1 MLNAGM
7 ACARVD
13 LTVREIGEGERPG
26 GGARAR
32 ALPSW
37 PQKKRRLPPPNHS
50 HPSTHHPLQKNKQQ
64 KQYGPCAYHKQSLDN
79 LAAAVAA
86 TGRDCAIIVDTRGR
100 EMSIAR
106 PATLNPDGW
115 PVLSGEVKVSAGA
128 TITVVPAASGAT
140 FSESVFPLSY
150 AGLAAAAK
158 PGDQLFVGRYL
169 VNGAEESSL
178 YLEVSSVAG
187 SDVVCTA
194 LNDATLSGMLTVIHS
209 DSSSSGGMSSFQA
222 GLPLFDDVDL
232 PALREIGAAHPIDF
246 LALTYTCS
254 ASDVA
259 AARAALDEAGLASTK
274 IIAKIENRQGLVAFA
289 EVAQAADAVML
300 SRGNLGLDVPPSK
313 VAAVQKAA
321 VTTCNLLGKPVIITR
336 LVDTMVSAPR
346 CTRAEAT
353 DVANAVLDGVDGLM
367 LGAETLR
374 GASPAATVS
383 TVQSIAHQAELAFD
397 HAAHFDALMVAQM
410 QAEVEAVEAAAAEAD
425 AAGGDAG
432 GEDGTLAAAA
442 DGRAGLKK
450 VSSFG
455 SLPLGLAP
463 GADIPARLHSG
474 HTSGA
479 AGHSGLAQPKVEA
492 MASTAV
498 RVAEKAGAA
507 LLIVF
512 AYTGRTTS
520 LVAKYRPAVPVLTV
534 VVPHTRPGDEA
545 VRAKAAP
552 GAPRDAESA
561 AAQLARQFLVMRGI
575 LPAHQMAAGPA
586 EAMLAAAVAEAG
598 KRGLAKVG
606 DQVVAVMQHQG
617 DLVLKIVAVEGAAGG
632 ADGGADGGRPGVT
645 LSPAPVAASSAD
657 LPAMAMA

>member
-1 MLNAGM
+1 M
-7 ACARVD
+7 
-13 LTVREIGEGERPG
+13 
-26 GGARAR
+26 
-32 ALPSW
+32 
-37 PQKKRRLPPPNHS
+37 
-50 HPSTHHPLQKNKQQ
+50 
-64 KQYGPCAYHKQSLDN
+64 
-79 LAAAVAA
+79 
-86 TGRDCAIIVDTRGR
+86 DTRGR
-100 EMSIAR
+100 EMSLAR
-106 PATLNPDGW
+106 PATLNADGW
-115 PVLSGEVKVSAGA
+115 PVLTGEVEVRAGS
-128 TITVVPAASGAT
+128 TITVVPAASGAP
-140 FSESVFPLSY
+140 FSATVFPLSY
-150 AGLAAAAK
+150 AGLAAAASK
-158 PGDQLFVGRYL
+158 GDQLFVGRYL

-178 YLEVSSVAG
+178 YLEVSAVDGDA
-187 SDVVCTA
+187 VTCTA

-209 DSSSSGGMSSFQA
+209 DPSSSGGMSTFQA

-232 PALREIGAAHPIDF
+232 PALAEIGAAHPIDF

-254 ASDVA
+254 ADDIAS
-259 AARAALDEAGLASTK
+259 ARAALDVAGLASTK
-274 IIAKIENRQGLVAFA
+274 IIAKVENRQGLHAFA
-289 EVAQAADAVML
+289 EVAEAADAVML

-321 VTTCNLLGKPVIITR
+321 ITTCNLLGKPVIITR
-336 LVDTMVSAPR
+336 LVDTMVSATR

-397 HAAHFDALMVAQM
+397 HGAHFEALMVAQM
-410 QAEVEAVEAAAAEAD
+410 QAEVEAVEAAAAD
-425 AAGGDAG
+425 VAGDGGVED

-442 DGRAGLKK
+442 DGRSLAKLKK

-455 SLPLGLAP
+455 SLPFGM
-463 GADIPARLHSG
+463 GAGGDIPTRLHSG
-474 HTSGA
+474 PTSGH

-534 VVPHTRPGDEA
+534 VVPHTRPGDAA
-545 VRAKAAP
+545 VHARAAA
-552 GAPRDAESA
+552 GAPRDAEAA

-598 KRGLAKVG
+598 KRGLAKAG

-617 DLVLKIVAVEGAAGG
+617 DLVLKIMAVEAAGG
-632 ADGGADGGRPGVT
+632 GSMDGASNGRPGLA
-645 LSPAPVAASSAD
+645 LSPAPVASTAN

>member
-1 MLNAGM
+1 M
-7 ACARVD
+7 
-13 LTVREIGEGERPG
+13 
-26 GGARAR
+26 
-32 ALPSW
+32 
-37 PQKKRRLPPPNHS
+37 
-50 HPSTHHPLQKNKQQ
+50 
-64 KQYGPCAYHKQSLDN
+64 
-79 LAAAVAA
+79 AVAA
-86 TGRDCAIIVDTRGR
+86 TGRDCATIVDTRGR
-100 EMSIAR
+100 EMSLRR
-106 PATLNPDGW
+106 PATLNADGW
-115 PVLSGEVKVSAGA
+115 PVLSGEVSISAGA
-128 TITVVPAASGAT
+128 TVTVVPASSGAE
-140 FSESVFPLSY
+140 FSASVFPLSY
-150 AGLAAAAK
+150 AGLAAAVTK
-158 PGDQLFVGRYL
+158 GDQLFVGRYL

-178 YLEVSSVAG
+178 YLEVSSVEG
-187 SDVVCTA
+187 ESVVCTA
-194 LNDATLSGMLTVIHS
+194 VNDATLSGMLTVIHS
-209 DSSSSGGMSSFQA
+209 DSSSSGGMSTFQA

-232 PALREIGAAHPIDF
+232 PGLTEIAQSHPIDF

-254 ASDVA
+254 AADVA
-259 AARAALDEAGLASTK
+259 AARAALDTAGLASTK
-274 IIAKIENRQGLVAFA
+274 IIAKIENRQGLHAFA
-289 EVAQAADAVML
+289 EVAEAADAVML

-397 HAAHFDALMVAQM
+397 HGAHFESLMVAQM
-410 QAEVEAVEAAAAEAD
+410 QAEVEAVEAAAAEA
-425 AAGGDAG
+425 AGEGMED
-432 GEDGTLAAAA
+432 GEDGTRAAAA
-442 DGRAGLKK
+442 DGRSLMKK

-455 SLPLGLAP
+455 SLPFGM
-463 GADIPARLHSG
+463 GAGGDIPTRLHSG
-474 HTSGA
+474 HASG

-545 VRAKAAP
+545 LRARAPP
-552 GAPRDAESA
+552 GAPRDAEGA

-598 KRGLAKVG
+598 KRGLAKAG

-617 DLVLKIVAVEGAAGG
+617 DLVLKIVAVEHAGEAMVG
-632 ADGGADGGRPGVT
+632 KGPSASRPGLA
-645 LSPAPVAASSAD
+645 LSPAPVAASTAN
-657 LPAMAMA
+657 LQEMAMA